1 MQDKKAEE
9 EAEAAKHGGFG
20 KKKAKKPRKKSKKAK
35 KSKLDEDI
43 PFGRKT
49 SPTSEEAAGS
59 RSPSLE
65 AQVDY
70 TGKLIAS
77 KKFEEEP
84 ECELNLSFSG
94 GYVPNTDLSRV
105 DKGLGNPQ
113 FGGVDIN

>member
-1 MQDKKAEE
+1 MQVKKAQEE
-9 EAEAAKHGGFG
+9 VEAAKHGGFG
-20 KKKAKKPRKKSKKAK
+20 KKVKKVKKSKKSK
-35 KSKLDEDI
+35 KTEDT

-49 SPTSEEAAGS
+49 SPNSEEAAVS

-65 AQVDY
+65 AVADD
-70 TGKLIAS
+70 TGKLIYD
-77 KKFEEEP
+77 KKNEEEP

-113 FGGVDIN
+113 FCGVNLN

>member
-1 MQDKKAEE
+1 MQVKKAEE
-9 EAEAAKHGGFG
+9 EAEVAKHGGFG
-20 KKKAKKPRKKSKKAK
+20 KKKKVKKSNKKSKKV
-35 KSKLDEDI
+35 EDS

-59 RSPSLE
+59 RSPSLD
-65 AQVDY
+65 AVADY
-70 TGKLIAS
+70 AGKLAFS
-77 KKFEEEP
+77 KKREEEP

-113 FGGVDIN
+113 FQGVSLK

>member
-1 MQDKKAEE
+1 MQAKKAEE

-20 KKKAKKPRKKSKKAK
+20 KKKAKKSKKKSRKAK
-35 KSKLDEDI
+35 MADDT

-59 RSPSLE
+59 RSPSLD
-65 AQVDY
+65 ATADY
-70 TGKLIAS
+70 TGKLIQS

-113 FGGVDIN
+113 FQGVDLN

>member
-1 MQDKKAEE
+1 MQVKKAQEE
-9 EAEAAKHGGFG
+9 IEAAKHGGFG
-20 KKKAKKPRKKSKKAK
+20 KKVKKVKKTKKSKKSK
-35 KSKLDEDI
+35 KTEDT

-49 SPTSEEAAGS
+49 SPTSEEAARS

-65 AQVDY
+65 AMVDY
-70 TGKLIAS
+70 NGKLIFD
-77 KKFEEEP
+77 KKNEEEP

-113 FGGVDIN
+113 F